1 MTAPRAPQ
9 WQLTVPIRLAA
20 LSLLCAGLGF
30 LVQGWLSV
38 VLWVLAVIFLVW
50 AAVRLAKVWRNRPR
64 NTPT

>member
-20 LSLLCAGLGF
+20 LALLFAGLGF

-50 AAVRLAKVWRNRPR
+50 AAVRLARVWSNRPK